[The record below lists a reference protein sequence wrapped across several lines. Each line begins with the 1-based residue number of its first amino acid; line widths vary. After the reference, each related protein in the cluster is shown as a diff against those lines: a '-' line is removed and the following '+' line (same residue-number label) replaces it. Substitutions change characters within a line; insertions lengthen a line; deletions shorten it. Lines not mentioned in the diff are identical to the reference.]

1 MEDNTK
7 LVNSSASQKLDRMKF
22 VLELCGDSEERTD
35 YLSEWLKEYIA
46 DVGVINDSWAT
57 AK

>member
-7 LVNSSASQKLDRMKF
+7 LVNSSASQKVDRMKF

>member
-1 MEDNTK
+1 MEYITK
-7 LVNSSASQKLDRMKF
+7 LVNSSASQKVDRMKF